1 MTVTTADLLSEKTRL
16 TPTYD
21 LHVTLVRYV
30 HAHDYGGAVGIGSAG
45 LELTHGDVPA
55 SSAQV
60 ETIVARQPSA
70 TPYHHADLEGLWR
83 VSIDIDATVRATS
96 EEEASQAAHQL
107 VTISPAAA
115 AADAFEFELELEVW
129 PAYRG

>member
-1 MTVTTADLLSEKTRL
+1 MTVTTADLFTPQIGL

-21 LHVTLVRYV
+21 LHATLVRYV
-30 HAHDYGGAVGIGSAG
+30 HAGDHGGAVGIGSAG

-70 TPYHHADLEGLWR
+70 DPYLHADLEGLWR
-83 VSIDIDATVRATS
+83 VSIDIDATARATS
-96 EEEASQAAHQL
+96 EEEASEAAHQL

-115 AADAFEFELELEVW
+115 AADAFEFEIEVW
-129 PAYRG
+129 PAHRC

>member
-1 MTVTTADLLSEKTRL
+1 MTVTTADLWSQLTGL

-30 HAHDYGGAVGIGSAG
+30 HGGDHGGAVAIGSAG

-70 TPYHHADLEGLWR
+70 APYRHQGREGVWR

-96 EEEASQAAHQL
+96 EDDASEAAHQL
-107 VTISPAAA
+107 VTISPAAP
-115 AADAFEFELELEVW
+115 AADAFEFELEVW
-129 PAYRG
+129 PAHRS

>member
-1 MTVTTADLLSEKTRL
+1 MTVTTADLFSEKTRL

-70 TPYHHADLEGLWR
+70 APYHHADREGLWR

-96 EEEASQAAHQL
+96 EEDASETARQL
-107 VTISPAAA
+107 VTISSTVAAS
-115 AADAFEFELELEVW
+115 DAFESELEVW
-129 PAYRG
+129 PAHRG